1 MTDTITASHSKP
13 VRLAA
18 AALDAALARQWPRAE
33 RALQRLNAECDSGG
47 LADAL
52 IAWCDTLIVHATG
65 GDTGSHKVKMSAWD
79 IDSGA
84 VGGEIRPTVRWAMEL
99 IQARA
104 AKDLDAFEAK
114 LDELNAIDDGF
125 ERGKYAVELLQ
136 SVALTINSLPR
147 GYARMGQR

>member
-1 MTDTITASHSKP
+1 MPATANHSKP

-33 RALQRLNAECDSGG
+33 RALQRLNAECDSEG
-47 LADAL
+47 LATAL
-52 IAWCDTLIVHATG
+52 IGWCDTLIVHTTG
-65 GDTGSHKVKMSAWD
+65 GDTGSQTVRMAAWNVD
-79 IDSGA
+79 TGVID
-84 VGGEIRPTVRWAMEL
+84 GEIRPTVRWAMEL

-104 AKDLDAFEAK
+104 AKDLDAFQAK

-136 SVALTINSLPR
+136 SVALTISSTPR